1 MELRKASGLYSMTQA
16 RAIDTILDRAD
27 ALRQHYQDR
36 RLEQRQNERDQ
47 WADLLRDTK
56 ALLPEWNNDDVN
68 RLIHDLDHP
77 RDAMETLAQV
87 WQPDNTILVAP
98 DWETIHRYIQAVPF
112 TASDD
117 YPKVNG
123 DADAY
128 EQRHPGQT
136 RLRGYPHRPGRPY
149 RIGNPL
155 LRQRPRTG
163 RLDYQQSGT
172 VRTNLR

>member
-1 MELRKASGLYSMTQA
+1 M
-16 RAIDTILDRAD
+16 
-27 ALRQHYQDR
+27 
-36 RLEQRQNERDQ
+36 EQRQNERDQ

-117 YPKVNG
+117 YPTL
-123 DADAY
+123 
-128 EQRHPGQT
+128 GQT
-136 RLRGYPHRPGRPY
+136 GR
-149 RIGNPL
+149 NAA
-155 LRQRPRTG
+155 
-163 RLDYQQSGT
+163 SGC
-172 VRTNLR
+172 L